1 MSAIDDN
8 PFSKELEGC
17 IEDDDEIFSKKAK
30 TTQRHQGTLRI

>member
-17 IEDDDEIFSKKAK
+17 IEDDDEIFSKKPKQAK
-30 TTQRHQGTLRI
+30 GTKEL